1 MLYFN
6 ETKVCCDMAQKEIIT
21 ENDATALDLLTNENV
36 TSVEVPYG
44 TKKLRDCALYYL
56 ENLQSVT
63 IPNTV
68 ESLGYR
74 ALGISKIERIYIPK
88 SVKSLGEQ
96 CFASCSAL
104 KEVIFEDGVQ
114 IQTLPTQCFM
124 SCTSLE
130 EITIPNSVKTIGNR
144 PFQGCSNLKTIKI
157 DNTRENAP
165 NGNWGVTPYPEIVY
179 LR

>member
-6 ETKVCCDMAQKEIIT
+6 ETKVCCDMPEKVIVT
-21 ENDATALDLLTNENV
+21 ENDATALDLLTNANV

-56 ENLQSVT
+56 KQLQSVT
-63 IPNTV
+63 LPSTL

-74 ALGISKIERIYIPK
+74 ALGGSKIERIFIPK
-88 SVKSLGEQ
+88 SVKSLAEQ
-96 CFASCSAL
+96 CFQGCSAL
-104 KEVIFEDGVQ
+104 KEVIFEEGAQ
-114 IQTLPTQCFM
+114 IQTLPNQCFAN
-124 SCTSLE
+124 CTSLE
-130 EITIPNSVKTIGNR
+130 EITIPHSVKTIGNR

-165 NGNWGVTPYPEIVY
+165 NGIWGDTRYTEIVY

>member
-6 ETKVCCDMAQKEIIT
+6 ETKVCCDMPEKVVVT
-21 ENDATALDLLTNENV
+21 ENDATALDLLTNADV
-36 TSVEVPYG
+36 TSIVVPDG

-56 ENLQSVT
+56 EKLESVT
-63 IPNTV
+63 LPNTL
-68 ESLGYR
+68 ESLGLR
-74 ALGISKIERIYIPK
+74 ALSMSKIERIFIPK
-88 SVKSLGEQ
+88 SVKILGNE

-114 IQTLPTQCFM
+114 IEHLPDRCFA
-124 SCTSLE
+124 SCTSLTE
-130 EITIPNSVKTIGNR
+130 FTIPHSVKTIGNR
-144 PFQGCSNLKTIKI
+144 PFNGCSNLKTIKI

-165 NGNWGVTPYPEIVY
+165 NGVWGVSPYPEIVY